1 MSNLDGAAEIFEQ
14 RSLRGNERT
23 KHGKFGWAIPPQIER
38 ASAARESTAI
48 AKPAALI
55 PADDDSQE
63 MLIIS
68 EPVSSYNELI
78 GVIRTRVGQLGVR
91 YLDFDL
97 LAGFADGLSGK
108 IFGPAQIKRLGIE
121 KMFDAIR
128 ASGMRIRIEHDPEQ
142 TAKMLARISEKY
154 NPRQANQAR
163 PNNRSH
169 MSNKM
174 IGDVLSYLANRKG
187 GLTQLRA
194 AVKEARSNM
203 ARHGAKALWEKRRAD
218 GPVDFAIYLGNSQ
231 LRPPAL
237 RPPEEPGS
245 STNPCSTEAAA

>member
-1 MSNLDGAAEIFEQ
+1 MDA
-14 RSLRGNERT
+14 R
-23 KHGKFGWAIPPQIER
+23 AIEGIV
-38 ASAARESTAI
+38 
-48 AKPAALI
+48 
-55 PADDDSQE
+55 PADDEKGVQTMGTPSGFQE

-68 EPVSSYNELI
+68 EPVTSYSELI
-78 GVIRTRVGQLGVR
+78 SVIRTRVGQLGVR
-91 YLDFDL
+91 YLDFDK
-97 LAGFADGLSGK
+97 LAGWAEGLSGK
-108 IFGPAQIKRLGIE
+108 IFGTSQVKRLGPE
-121 KMFDAIR
+121 KLFDAIR
-128 ASGMRIRIEHDPEQ
+128 ASGMRIRLEHDPEQ
-142 TAKMLARISEKY
+142 TQKMQARIAEHCL
-154 NPRQANQAR
+154 PRQANQAR

-218 GPVDFAIYLGNSQ
+218 GPVDFATYLGNSQ

-245 STNPCSTEAAA
+245 STNPLSILGPDRRREASSVRVITPHIWQAPRL